1 MECEGEQGREP
12 AKELKL
18 IPAGKWFIAYVRL
31 LLSEEDHL
39 QRLASKTSLFHFAT
53 SVNTCYSAGICLL

>member
-1 MECEGEQGREP
+1 MECKGEQGREP

-18 IPAGKWFIAYVRL
+18 IPSGKWFIACVLL

-39 QRLASKTSLFHFAT
+39 QRSASKMSLFHF
-53 SVNTCYSAGICLL
+53 CYICEYMLFC